1 MILFKMKKVPK
12 NKEKLK
18 EKIKRLEETYSEA
31 LKRKDE
37 EIEKLRKD
45 NIMIFKAS
53 MKQVE
58 KMQEMQNA
66 LKKALEE
73 NRKLRLVSAE
83 KKY

>member
-1 MILFKMKKVPK
+1 MKKVPK